1 MTSASAIRRGGLG
14 SLLVF
19 YRRLGSSYILPFTLI
34 TLLSAI
40 LIFLLFV
47 HMAINNL
54 KSRTRTVAGHNLEAT
69 PWHPFNLD
77 DRHLD
82 ASASR
87 ILRCSYLSCLRR
99 SPASK
104 ISPHSSPPPACPAFF
119 RSIHRDL
126 EPWRRSRISRTVLA
140 EARKYAAMRVVI
152 LGGNRLYVDLYYSCV
167 QSRAMFTVWG
177 LLQLLRRYPGM
188 VPDVDLFFDCMDR
201 PAINRTEYDLAGTG
215 EPPPPLF
222 RYCTTKEHF
231 DIPFPD
237 WSFWGWSEV
246 NIKPWDEQFREI
258 KHGSQKI
265 PWKMKED
272 IAYWK
277 GNPDVQSPIRI
288 DLLKCNDTKQWKAQ
302 IMNQDWIQESNSGF
316 KNSKLS
322 DQCKHRYEIYAEGF
336 AWSVSLKYILS
347 CGSVSLI
354 IDPQYEEFLS
364 RGLIASENYLPINI
378 SNLCP
383 SIMSAVDWG
392 NNHPSMADAIGIKG
406 QQLMEDLSMDRVY
419 DYMFHLIMEYSKL
432 LDFKPVPP
440 PSALQVCMNTVLCLA
455 DEKQRELLEK
465 SSSSPS
471 STTACALPKQEGYN
485 D

>member
-1 MTSASAIRRGGLG
+1 MTSASAIRRGGLS

-19 YRRLGSSYILPFTLI
+19 DRRLGSSYVLPFTLI

-40 LIFLLFV
+40 LIFVLFV

-99 SPASK
+99 SPPSK
-104 ISPHSSPPPACPAFF
+104 ISQHSSPAPACPAFF

-215 EPPPPLF
+215 KPPPPLF
-222 RYCTTKEHF
+222 RYCTTKDHF

-258 KHGSQKI
+258 KNGSQKI
-265 PWKMKED
+265 PWKMKDD

-288 DLLKCNDTKQWKAQ
+288 ELLKCNDTKQWKAQ
-302 IMNQDWIQESNSGF
+302 IMHQDWIQESNSGF
-316 KNSKLS
+316 KNSRLS
-322 DQCKHRYEIYAEGF
+322 DQCKHRFEIYAEGF

-392 NNHPSMADAIGIKG
+392 NNHPSMAEAIGIKG

-432 LDFKPVPP
+432 LDFKPTPP
-440 PSALQVCMNTVLCLA
+440 PSALEVCMA
-455 DEKQRELLEK
+455 DEKQREILEK
-465 SSSSPS
+465 SSSLPS
-471 STTACALPKQEGYN
+471 STTACTLPTLEGYN